1 MVNTQA
7 YYSMVTITAVKSFI
21 VLALGEFGVNYSRLK
36 GTSTSKEEEEM
47 KFETEVRNEFYF
59 DLE

>member
-1 MVNTQA
+1 
-7 YYSMVTITAVKSFI
+7 MVTITAVKSFI
-21 VLALGEFGVNYSRLK
+21 VLALGEFGVNCCRLK
-36 GTSTSKEEEEM
+36 GTSKEEEM